1 MRTKAKQKIDNNLF
15 ETAKARTSD
24 IETVKTGDIEYYSN
38 RIDEAIENYKI
49 ENDIEDIKA
58 LSQLEFNALLI
69 YIGKSVFKVNHKNIL
84 DYRDIILIDK
94 ILDIYIRVCY
104 RYKKSVSIYG
114 FSYFIAIDYS
124 TLNRWSNNS
133 NRDVLYYDVDNNI
146 YIDNGSIT
154 FYKMHNPNLNIVEMP
169 NTMYSALC
177 KKIKTVREHCLTDKT
192 EDGSIPSLA
201 LGKIEYGWIEGKDN
215 QLKAQLIENYIKPS
229 NLLEKYND

>member
-1 MRTKAKQKIDNNLF
+1 MSRTKVKERTKQAVIDGL
-15 ETAKARTSD
+15 KAPGTV
-24 IETVKTGDIEYYSN
+24 IETVNDKDINYWEN
-38 RIDEAIENYKI
+38 RIESAIEDYKH
-49 ENDIEDIKA
+49 ENNIDDIKA

-69 YIGKSVFKVNHKNIL
+69 YIGKSVFKVNNRNIL

-124 TLNRWSNNS
+124 TLNRWNNNS
-133 NRDVLYYDVDNNI
+133 NRDTLYYDVDNNI
-146 YIDNGSIT
+146 YIYNGSIT

-201 LGKIEYGWIEGKDN
+201 LGKIEYGWVEGRDK
-215 QLKAQLIENYIKPS
+215 QLQTKLLESYIAPS
-229 NLLEKYND
+229 NLLDKYE